1 MEEKASVELTET
13 LNTQHLV
20 TVSVNGKVKG
30 KVNHAPQESMGG
42 AHLPLLVLEPV
53 RG

>member
-30 KVNHAPQESMGG
+30 KVNHAPQERAWG
-42 AHLPLLVLEPV
+42 VLISLF
-53 RG
+53 